1 MFADGR
7 LGTRRDA
14 RAQPAA
20 IPLDRCQHQFAPASS
35 SGGTAPTRLAERRRS
50 LQSVDIIGFTESA
63 GPPSGKSIWQF
74 AGEIAKIGTVDATR
88 TALGGISA
96 AARST
101 HDDSHLEDLAFED
114 GFQVDGSL

>member
-1 MFADGR
+1 LAD
-7 LGTRRDA
+7 
-14 RAQPAA
+14 P
-20 IPLDRCQHQFAPASS
+20 
-35 SGGTAPTRLAERRRS
+35 RRS
-50 LQSVDIIGFTESA
+50 SQHVDIIGFTESA
-63 GPPSGKSIWQF
+63 GPPSRKSVWQF

-114 GFQVDGSL
+114 GFQVDGSLQSHQ